1 MESCGKEEF
10 DMTNTNT
17 RQDSRQF
24 EHEEA
29 LKIAEEAVQAGAAR
43 AAQDPFRLRYHLM
56 APSGWMN
63 DPNGLIH
70 FKGEYHAFY
79 QHFPFG
85 DYQGPMYWG
94 HAVSRDLVRWE
105 HRPVALAPTEPY
117 EFGSSEGGCGCW
129 SGSAVEHEGQL
140 VLFYT
145 AHVDGRTP
153 EEVQTMATSEDG
165 IRFVKHPVP
174 VIQGSPDGE
183 CFGFRDPKVWKHE
196 ERWYMVI
203 GSGKNGRG
211 RALLYESP
219 NLLDWSYRGVAAE
232 SDGTQGDMWE
242 CPDLFPLGGKY
253 VLIVSPMNMDGV
265 KNLYMIGEMDF
276 AAGRFIPESSG
287 IIDDGP
293 DFYAAQTML
302 DSNGRRILIAWMD
315 MWGSRLIKTGRAW
328 YGAMTLAREL
338 QMTEDGRL
346 ASRPVE
352 ELASL
357 RGQEIS
363 KLDNGLHLQPGE
375 ERIWLLP
382 PAFEWQADIDLSA
395 TEAQEL
401 RIVISGACE
410 DLTDAEVKTS
420 RSVTDQITKIRWL
433 AAQRRIELN
442 RNEAGIGDPG
452 VYVSDLP
459 ASASTRLSLRLFSDN
474 SSIELFVND
483 GDRVLTSRIYPL
495 ASGRRLEIQA
505 VGGTIIFEAMRL
517 WTMDGLEV
525 KQ

>member
-1 MESCGKEEF
+1 MTS
-10 DMTNTNT
+10 TNTGEN
-17 RQDSRQF
+17 SRQS

-29 LKIAEEAVQAGAAR
+29 LKRAEKAVQAGAGR

-117 EFGSSEGGCGCW
+117 EFGSPEGGCGCW
-129 SGSAVEHEGQL
+129 SGSAVEHEGEM

-145 AHVDGRTP
+145 AHVDGSTP
-153 EEVQTMATSEDG
+153 EEVQAMATSKDG
-165 IRFVKHPVP
+165 IRFIKHPVP

-183 CFGFRDPKVWKHE
+183 CFGFRDPKVWEHE
-196 ERWYMVI
+196 GRWYMVI
-203 GSGKNGRG
+203 GSGNNGRG
-211 RALLYESP
+211 RALLYESA
-219 NLLDWSYRGVAAE
+219 NLVEWSYQGVAAE

-242 CPDLFPLGGKY
+242 CPDLFPLGDKY

-276 AAGRFIPESSG
+276 AEGRFTPESSG

-293 DFYAAQTML
+293 DFYAAQTMR

-315 MWGSRLIKTGRAW
+315 MWGSKLINTGRAW
-328 YGAMTLAREL
+328 YGALTLAREL
-338 QMTEDGRL
+338 QIAEDGTL
-346 ASRPVE
+346 ASRPVK
-352 ELASL
+352 ELDTL
-357 RGQEIS
+357 RGEQVANFES
-363 KLDNGLHLQPGE
+363 GLRLQPDE
-375 ERIWLLP
+375 DRSWELP
-382 PAFEWQADIDLSA
+382 TAFEWQADIELSE

-401 RIVISGACE
+401 RIVISGAGE
-410 DLTDAEVKTS
+410 DLSGAESAGTS
-420 RSVTDQITKIRWL
+420 RSVSDQRTIIRWL
-433 AAQRRIELN
+433 AAQSSIELN
-442 RNEAGIGDPG
+442 RNEAGIGDSG
-452 VYVSDLP
+452 IYTTALP
-459 ASASTRLSLRLFSDN
+459 ATVNARLQLRLFVDN
-474 SSIELFVND
+474 SSVELFIND

-495 ASGRRLEIQA
+495 ASGRRLQIQA
-505 VGGTIIFEAMRL
+505 VGGTLVFKGMRL
-517 WTMDGLEV
+517 WKVDGLV
-525 KQ
+525 VGQ